1 MKPTR
6 GSEGKANPNRKMD
19 QAQLQALSGS
29 GNKANPNQHPKG
41 VDQAQRAKRIC
52 PQPSRSPK
60 GSDSEANPSPTLKEQ
75 SEFEQTPK
83 GR

>member
-6 GSEGKANPNRKMD
+6 GSESKANPNRKMD

-29 GNKANPNQHPKG
+29 GSKANPSNTP
-41 VDQAQRAKRIC
+41 RALTKLKERSEFA

-60 GSDSEANPSPTLKEQ
+60 GSDSEANPSPT
-75 SEFEQTPK
+75 PK